1 MNIAFLQLWLFQGFN
16 YLSECRL
23 IEGGSLAIAPC
34 HVQSNWILLNA
45 FKSISI
51 SGSFGF
57 VVWIWSVPCACWG
70 QNLSR
75 QRGVRSL
82 HAMSTDRLKWPQTIL
97 GREKAE
103 CRRRA
108 VDSSAS
114 NTQCRLLRTYI
125 DAESGERIC
134 IYKRH
139 GTGLEELTLSMS
151 AFLNCQTDFMCKRTA
166 K

>member
-1 MNIAFLQLWLFQGFN
+1 MVLLAGFGMQPAFAGGKTYQGSESSAHCTLW
-16 YLSECRL
+16 
-23 IEGGSLAIAPC
+23 
-34 HVQSNWILLNA
+34 SN
-45 FKSISI
+45 K
-51 SGSFGF
+51 
-57 VVWIWSVPCACWG
+57 
-70 QNLSR
+70 
-75 QRGVRSL
+75 
-82 HAMSTDRLKWPQTIL
+82 RLKWPQTIL

-125 DAESGERIC
+125 DPESGERIC

-139 GTGLEELTLSMS
+139 GTGLDQLTLSTS
-151 AFLNCQTDFMCKRTA
+151 RYLNCQTDFMCKRTA

>member
-1 MNIAFLQLWLFQGFN
+1 MCFYTMPKHLVWVWFMRFLVCL
-16 YLSECRL
+16 
-23 IEGGSLAIAPC
+23 SLAVLVLLSGFG
-34 HVQSNWILLNA
+34 VQPAFAGGKTYQGSESSAHCTLWSN
-45 FKSISI
+45 K
-51 SGSFGF
+51 
-57 VVWIWSVPCACWG
+57 
-70 QNLSR
+70 
-75 QRGVRSL
+75 
-82 HAMSTDRLKWPQTIL
+82 RLKWPQTIL

-139 GTGLEELTLSMS
+139 GTGLDQLTLSMS
-151 AFLNCQTDFMCKRTA
+151 AFLSCQTDFMCKRTA